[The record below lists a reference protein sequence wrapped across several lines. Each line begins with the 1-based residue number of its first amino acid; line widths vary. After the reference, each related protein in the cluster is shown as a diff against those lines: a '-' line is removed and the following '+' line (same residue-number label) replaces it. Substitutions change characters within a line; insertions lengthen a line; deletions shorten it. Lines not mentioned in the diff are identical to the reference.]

1 MIGRAARYACYAC
14 GYAANPCSYV
24 SYAVTRVCA
33 PHMRARARAR
43 SFSFL
48 CFLLWVSQ
56 WRNRV
61 THVTAGISGVTAG
74 VTA

>member
-24 SYAVTRVCA
+24 SYAVSRVCA
-33 PHMRARARAR
+33 PHMRARET
-43 SFSFL
+43 FSFFV
-48 CFLLWVSQ
+48 FLLWVSQ

-61 THVTAGISGVTAG
+61 THVTAGLSGVTAG

>member
-33 PHMRARARAR
+33 PHMRAREIVF
-43 SFSFL
+43 FSLFFTL
-48 CFLLWVSQ
+48 GQPV
-56 WRNRV
+56 
-61 THVTAGISGVTAG
+61 A
-74 VTA
+74 